1 MKWSLI
7 SVAILLFLGLV
18 LFITNILIDKN
29 YQNTFLKGTKV
40 GSVDIGDLTFEEAKS
55 KLDKRIDFVNRRGF
69 VYAASN
75 KTVTVYPT
83 VSAVDSPDSISMIVS
98 WEITKSLDNVAKAQR
113 EKNVV
118 NFFVKLKVLISG
130 HSYPLFYRWD
140 KEQHLAILEQ
150 SFSDILSDKKE
161 ASFEFLDANLK
172 INSEEAGET
181 FDYNQAINDT
191 KPLIESLSSVDISL
205 RVIEDKPIITS
216 KIIKSFEAEILRI
229 SKKGDITIVYQ
240 DKSWTVVNDIWKNWL
255 IVKAKENNKDFYIG
269 INQDKFLAY
278 LTDSGIK
285 EELEV
290 PVQDAKFKLE
300 NGKVIEFIGSADGQ
314 TINTENS
321 IKELEK
327 KLTKDEAIKLDLA
340 IDIIKPKVGTQDVN
354 DMGIEEIIGTGE
366 SDFTGSPAN
375 RIHNIGVGAATL
387 DGVLISPDEEF
398 SLVKTLGEIDGTTG
412 YKQELVIKGNKTIP
426 EYGGGLC
433 QIGTTVFRTALATG
447 LPIVERR
454 NHSYRVSYYE
464 PAGTDATIYSPW
476 PDLKFKND
484 TGHYILIKSRIEG
497 KKIYFD
503 FWGTKDGRIVQTTEP
518 VIYNLVSP
526 PPTRIVKTTDL
537 KPGEKKCTERAHTGA
552 DAKFDYSVQYPNQAE
567 PVETTFYS
575 HYVPWQEVCLLGV
588 TEEELSADQ
597 NQQAT
602 STSSSTDGQL

>member
-18 LFITNILIDKN
+18 LFVTNILIDKN

-40 GSVDIGDLTFEEAKS
+40 GSVDIGDLSFEEAKS

-69 VYAASN
+69 VYTASN

-83 VSAVDSPDSISMIVS
+83 VSAIDSPDSISMIVS
-98 WEITKSLDNVAKAQR
+98 WEIAKSLDNVTNAQK
-113 EKNVV
+113 EKSLT

-130 HSYPLFYRWD
+130 HSYPLFYHWD
-140 KEQHLAILEQ
+140 KEQHMAILEQ
-150 SFSDILSDKKE
+150 SFSDILLDKKE
-161 ASFEFLDANLK
+161 ASFEFLEANLK
-172 INSEEAGET
+172 INSEEAGKT

-191 KPLIESLSSVDISL
+191 KPLIESLSSIDISL
-205 RVIEDKPIITS
+205 KVIEDKPIVTS

-229 SKKGDITIVYQ
+229 SKKGDITIAYQ
-240 DKSWTVVNDIWKNWL
+240 DKNWTVLNDAWKNWL

-269 INQDKFLAY
+269 INQDKFSTY
-278 LTDSGIK
+278 LVDSGIK

-300 NGKVIEFIGSADGQ
+300 NGKVVEFIGSADGQ
-314 TINTENS
+314 TINVENS
-321 IKELEK
+321 IEYLEG
-327 KLTKDEAIKLDLA
+327 KLLKDEAIKLDLA
-340 IDIIKPKVGTQDVN
+340 VDIMKPKVGTQDVN

-366 SDFTGSPAN
+366 SDFTGSPVN

-412 YKQELVIKGNKTIP
+412 YKQELVIKGNRTIP

-476 PDLKFKND
+476 PDFKFKND

-567 PVETTFYS
+567 PVENTFYS